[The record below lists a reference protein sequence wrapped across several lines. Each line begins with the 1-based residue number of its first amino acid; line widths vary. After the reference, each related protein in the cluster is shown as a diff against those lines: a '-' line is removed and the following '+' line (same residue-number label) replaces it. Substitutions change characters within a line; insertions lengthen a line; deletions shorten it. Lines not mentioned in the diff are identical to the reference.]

1 MCVKIRYITLSLI
14 FVLLFNNSVGAAT
27 LTHFSF
33 SGKSGFNMMMGLLGG
48 LAFFLIGMNM
58 MSKSLE
64 RNSGAHLRKMLEG
77 LTRNRWISFIAGSF
91 ISMIIQSSSAT
102 TAMTIGLVN
111 SKFLKFRQTL
121 GIILGAAIGTC
132 ITAQLIA
139 FKITDYSLLIIVAG
153 FLLNSFAKDPK
164 YKNIGE
170 TLIGFGLIFYGMYVM
185 SSSILVVESYQPF
198 INILAK
204 LENPLLGILIGSVV
218 TALLQSS
225 AAFIGILMIVGSG
238 GLLSLDA
245 AISLLLGANLGTAF
259 TAIAASFKTSR
270 EAKKVAAAQTVFKI
284 IGVLLFVGWI
294 PSFSHFIQSFQG
306 QEIGNMHQAGGL
318 SRQIANAYTVF
329 NLGLAAVLLPL
340 TDWIANILDRL
351 FPGGEE
357 QAGLKTRFLDNNL
370 LPTPSLALKS
380 AKQETLDV
388 FHLIERMIDS
398 IFNMFMEKNPVIFSQ
413 IKADEEKVNYL
424 YKEIDHYLLQITR
437 ENIREERINE
447 AFQILYTV
455 KELEQIGDVIAVK
468 FVEKAQQWLDSG
480 GDFSQEGKREIEE
493 YYQLTIKQ
501 MRRAMEVFSDFNL
514 EKAEHM
520 KEKYKQYREI
530 SFELERHHFQRLKEE
545 MKQSLESSDFH
556 LELIDGLRIINSH
569 ATNIAR
575 IILEWSEKTKDL
587 N

>member
-1 MCVKIRYITLSLI
+1 M
-14 FVLLFNNSVGAAT
+14 
-27 LTHFSF
+27 THFSF
-33 SGKSGFNMMMGLLGG
+33 SGKSGFDMMMGLLGG

-77 LTRNRWISFIAGSF
+77 LTRNRWISFVAGSF

-153 FLLNSFAKDPK
+153 FLLNSFAKHPK

-170 TLIGFGLIFYGMYVM
+170 TLVGFGLIFYGMYVM
-185 SSSILVVESYQPF
+185 SSSIIVVQSYQPF

-204 LENPLLGILIGSVV
+204 LENPLLGILIGSVA

-238 GLLSLDA
+238 GLLTLDA

-259 TAIAASFKTSR
+259 TAIAASFNTSR

-284 IGVLLFVGWI
+284 AGVLLFVWWI
-294 PSFSHFIQSFQG
+294 PAFSHFIQSLQG
-306 QEIGNMHQAGGL
+306 QEIGNMHQEGGL

-340 TDWIANILDRL
+340 TDGIANILDRL
-351 FPGGEE
+351 LPGEEE

-380 AKQETLDV
+380 AKLETLDV
-388 FHLIERMIDS
+388 FHLIERMINS

-501 MRRAMEVFSDFNL
+501 MRRAMEVFSEFNL

-569 ATNIAR
+569 STNIAR
-575 IILEWSEKTKDL
+575 IILEWSEKAKDL